1 MISLNIDR
9 KILAELI
16 VFVALASVL
25 HLIRPF
31 SLPQGGSITA
41 GAMIPIMLF
50 SLRRGYKNGLL
61 AGIIFG
67 LIVFVQEPFF
77 FHPVQWLLDYPIAF
91 GLLGLAGIARKYY
104 VLGIGLAMFGRFIS
118 HFLSGIIFFASY
130 TPEGMS
136 PIIYSIIYNGSFLS
150 IEFAISAVI
159 LYALFKRKIFK
170 IYQ

>member
-25 HLIRPF
+25 YLIKPF
-31 SLPQGGSITA
+31 SLPQGGAITA
-41 GAMIPIMLF
+41 GSMIPILLF
-50 SLRRGYKNGLL
+50 SIRRGCKYGLL
-61 AGIIFG
+61 SGIIFG
-67 LIVFVQEPFF
+67 LIVSVLDPYF

-91 GLLGLAGIARKYY
+91 GLLGLAGITRKYY
-104 VLGIGLAMFGRFIS
+104 VLGIGLAMFGRLIS

-130 TPEGMS
+130 APEGMS

-150 IEFAISAVI
+150 IEFVISAVI

-170 IYQ
+170 IY